1 MFLKA
6 MNSRWSGDS
15 LSGMLGCLLLIA
27 ALRCEAQTN
36 LVPNPSFEETDTCF
50 SGLGFTDVYH
60 PSAWMAFNPTPDHHM
75 GCQPDGWL
83 TDVPYNIFT
92 YQQAKD
98 GMAYCGMWS
107 FARQFINT
115 REMIGVR
122 LTEPLVVG
130 ETYYASMYVN
140 AAFGGSEEPG
150 LAIDR
155 FGMVFS
161 VDSFRLNNAAN
172 PIFALRNYAQV
183 YSPDVILDTANWVLV
198 QGSFVADSAYQFLVI
213 GNHFSDAMTDTIR
226 IGPGYPWAY
235 VLVDQVCVS
244 ATPECS
250 MVGVEPWRPVLPVS
264 CWVDHVAQRLR
275 ISGSHLLDYELW
287 MFDASGSVVVS
298 RKVLSNGEASID
310 ISGFPQGLYMAL
322 LSGEHQRIVRKF
334 VVVR

>member
-1 MFLKA
+1 MTLQLVNNGWPGA
-6 MNSRWSGDS
+6 G
-15 LSGMLGCLLLIA
+15 LGCVLGCLLFITTF
-27 ALRCEAQTN
+27 RCEAQGN

-50 SGLGFTDVYH
+50 SGLGFTAEYH
-60 PSAWMAFNPTPDHHM
+60 PTSWMSFSPSPDHLM

-115 REMIGVR
+115 REMVGVR

-140 AAFGGSEEPG
+140 AGYGGSEEPG

-161 VDSFRLNNAAN
+161 VDSFGLNNAAN
-172 PIFALRNYAQV
+172 PTFALRNYAHVFSQE
-183 YSPDVILDTANWVLV
+183 VILDTADWVFLE
-198 QGSFVADSAYQFLVI
+198 GSLVADSAYQFLVI
-213 GNHFSDAMTDTIR
+213 GNHFADALTDTVR

-235 VLVDQVCVS
+235 LLVDQVCVS
-244 ATPECS
+244 ATPECLT
-250 MVGVEPWRPVLPVS
+250 VGVDTGQPVQRPWL
-264 CWVDHVAQRLR
+264 CVDQGAEKLT
-275 ISGSHLLDYELW
+275 ISGLGHGRYEV
-287 MFDASGSVVVS
+287 FIFNA
-298 RKVLSNGEASID
+298 
-310 ISGFPQGLYMAL
+310 QGLMVEQEVLVMDREGWFGISDLAQGFYSAL
-322 LSGEHQRIVRKF
+322 LVQDERTIVQKF